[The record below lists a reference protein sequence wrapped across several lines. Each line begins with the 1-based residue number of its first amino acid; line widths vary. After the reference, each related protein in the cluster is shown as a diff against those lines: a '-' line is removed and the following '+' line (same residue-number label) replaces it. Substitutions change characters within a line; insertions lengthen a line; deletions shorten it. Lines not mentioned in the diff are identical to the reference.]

1 VELSTGRISNARLSV
16 DKPIVPLPRMMRA
29 SEKLLMKKQE
39 FSAWLDA
46 AIKERSLNRNQVAKA
61 IGVARSSLTRWTD
74 PENTTLPGLEHVNSL
89 IEILGSSPPGWSPP
103 VRPATAA
110 RDGVLRLA
118 MPSDPAQWN
127 GFLQDWRVTENT
139 MTLWGYKPGDVVR
152 TDARI
157 TPVDGDVVVCTL
169 QHGPGPDRYVL
180 RLFRAPMYVVAAD
193 GEVHEA
199 RKNAEIVGTVIET
212 NRRRPPET

>member
-1 VELSTGRISNARLSV
+1 M
-16 DKPIVPLPRMMRA
+16 VPLPRMMRA
-29 SEKLLMKKQE
+29 SEKILMKKQA
-39 FSAWLDA
+39 FSTWLQET
-46 AIKERSLNRNQVAKA
+46 IKERDLNLNQVAKA
-61 IGVARSSLTRWTD
+61 IGVTRSSLTRWTQ
-74 PENTTLPGLEHVNSL
+74 PNYPTMPSFEHISRLVD
-89 IEILGSSPPGWSPP
+89 ILGSTPPGWSPP
-103 VRPATAA
+103 VRPADAA

-157 TPVDGDVVVCTL
+157 TPVDGDVVVATL
-169 QHGPGPDRYVL
+169 HLGPGPGRFVL
-180 RLFRAPMYVVAAD
+180 RLFKAPMYVVAAD

-199 RKNAEIVGTVIET
+199 RKNAEIIGVVIET
-212 NRRRPPET
+212 TRRRPPET